1 MARLLITGMSG
12 VGKSSALAGLA
23 VRGHDVVDT
32 DDAGW
37 LDAAGDLVAPAFA
50 ALLAPSRE
58 AHLFVSATAAN
69 QGAFYDRFDAVV
81 LLSAPLE
88 VMLARIDSRTT
99 NDYGKH
105 PAERALIVEHL
116 REVEPLLRA
125 GATHEIVT
133 TAPLDEVVTR
143 LEEIADGSRLRSI

>member
-1 MARLLITGMSG
+1 MARVLITGMSG
-12 VGKSSALAGLA
+12 VGKSSALLA
-23 VRGHDVVDT
+23 LSARGHDVVDT

-50 ALLAPSRE
+50 ALLAEPRS

-81 LLSAPLE
+81 LLSAPID
-88 VMLARIDSRTT
+88 VMLERIDSRTT
-99 NDYGKH
+99 NDYGKS
-105 PAERALIVEHL
+105 PTERALIMEHL
-116 REVEPLLRA
+116 ATVEPLLRA
-125 GATHEIVT
+125 GATHEVET
-133 TAPLDEVVTR
+133 TMPLMEVVAR